1 MSVPAFDENGRPQ
14 AASARAVLRSG
25 LPAIYRE
32 GDFGMRFVGALET
45 LIDPIV
51 GLLDCLPSQF
61 DPDLASRDTMQLLAA
76 WLGVDLEESWPD
88 DKRRR
93 FVRKAPE
100 LARRRGTLEGLE
112 QALAIAFPDLPLRV
126 EDQGAVVSAL
136 DPAELP
142 PPTPPQFIVYCDQ
155 PIDQPAVLA
164 RMIEYMKP
172 VHVSY
177 KLRIKTGRKP
187 PAGGR
192 DDAPPPPPA
201 P

>member
-1 MSVPAFDENGRPQ
+1 MSTQVPNENGWPQ
-14 AASARAVLRSG
+14 AASARAMLRSG
-25 LPAIYRE
+25 LPSIYRE

-51 GLLDCLPSQF
+51 GLLDCLPGQF
-61 DPDLASRDTMQLLAA
+61 DPDIASREMMQLLAA

-100 LARRRGTLEGLE
+100 LARRRGTREGLE

-142 PPTPPQFIVYCDQ
+142 PPAPPQFLVYCDQ

-177 KLRIKTGRKP
+177 KLRIKTGRRQA
-187 PAGGR
+187 AGGK
-192 DDAPPPPPA
+192 DDAPPSPPA
-201 P
+201 T